1 MPAGTATQH
10 LPWSAGLVQ
19 DLVSPP
25 LEAVAPGNPRR
36 EIILGELRA
45 LSDALVSANLS
56 PELKKPARHWQ
67 KSLAPFAVPCAWRAT
82 FETVV
87 TASIFFALMTATIWG
102 LAHGLWWILA
112 LTPLTAAA
120 VVRLFIIQHDCGH
133 GSFFPWAWANH
144 WLGRCIGVV
153 TLTPY
158 AYWRR
163 SHATHHATSGNLDR
177 RGSGDIDT
185 LTVREYRA
193 LSPLKRLWYRCYR
206 HPLVLL
212 GIGPIYQYAV
222 AYRAPFVRSQRDLRT
237 WISTQG
243 TNAAIAVVIAGLCLI
258 VGPGP
263 FLLAY
268 LPAALVAGSLGIW
281 LFYVQHQFAEAYWRP
296 EQQWDF
302 QEAAVQGSS
311 FYDLP
316 RLLHWVTG
324 NIGFHHI
331 HHLSSRIPSYNL
343 PKCHK
348 AVPEL
353 HAGRRLGLRES
364 FSCYRLML
372 WDEDVSRLVSLKQA
386 RAALV

>member
-1 MPAGTATQH
+1 
-10 LPWSAGLVQ
+10 LS
-19 DLVSPP
+19 
-25 LEAVAPGNPRR
+25 
-36 EIILGELRA
+36 ELRA

-56 PELKKPARHWQ
+56 PATKTPARSWQ
-67 KSLAPFAVPCAWRAT
+67 KLLAPYAVPCPWRAT
-82 FETVV
+82 FETVI
-87 TASIFFALMTATIWG
+87 TGGLFFGLMAATIWG
-102 LAHGLWWILA
+102 LAYDVWWILA

-177 RGSGDIDT
+177 RGAGDIDT

-193 LSPLKRLWYRCYR
+193 LSGWQRLKYRCYR
-206 HPLVLL
+206 HPIVLL
-212 GIGPIYQYAV
+212 GVGPIYQYMV
-222 AYRAPFVRSQRDLRT
+222 AYRLPFSGNMRDVRNWL
-237 WISTQG
+237 STQG
-243 TNAAIAVVIAGLCLI
+243 TNAAIAAVFVALCLTI
-258 VGPGP
+258 GPGP

-281 LFYVQHQFAEAYWRP
+281 LFYVQHQFEQAYWQP
-296 EQQWDF
+296 EQNWDF
-302 QEAAVQGSS
+302 HEAAVQGSS

-331 HHLSSRIPSYNL
+331 HHLSSRIPCYNL
-343 PKCHK
+343 PKCHDE
-348 AVPEL
+348 VPEL
-353 HAGRRLGLRES
+353 RPAKRLGMVES
-364 FSCYRLML
+364 IFCYRLML
-372 WDEDVSRLVSLKQA
+372 WDEDRGRLVSLKQA
-386 RAALV
+386 RAALA

>member
-1 MPAGTATQH
+1 M
-10 LPWSAGLVQ
+10 
-19 DLVSPP
+19 
-25 LEAVAPGNPRR
+25 
-36 EIILGELRA
+36 
-45 LSDALVSANLS
+45 
-56 PELKKPARHWQ
+56 
-67 KSLAPFAVPCAWRAT
+67 LAPYARSCPWRAS

-87 TASIFFALMTATIWG
+87 TAGLFCALMAGTVWG
-102 LAHGLWWILA
+102 LAYGQWWVLA

-163 SHATHHATSGNLDR
+163 SHAAHHATSGNLDR
-177 RGSGDIDT
+177 RGMGDIDT

-193 LSPLKRLWYRCYR
+193 LASWQRLKYRCYR
-206 HPLVLL
+206 HPIVLL
-212 GIGPIYQYAV
+212 GIGPIYQYV
-222 AYRAPFVRSQRDLRT
+222 IAYRLPFNGNRRDPRN

-243 TNAAIAVVIAGLCLI
+243 TNAAIAAVIAALCVTI
-258 VGPGP
+258 GPAP

-281 LFYVQHQFAEAYWRP
+281 LFYVQHQFEAAYWRREP
-296 EQQWDF
+296 QWDF
-302 QEAAVQGSS
+302 HEAAIEGSS

-331 HHLSSRIPSYNL
+331 HHLSSKIPCYNL
-343 PKCHK
+343 PRCHRG
-348 AVPEL
+348 VPEL
-353 HAGRRLGLRES
+353 RPARRLGLVES
-364 FSCYRLML
+364 IFCYRLML
-372 WDEDVSRLVSLKQA
+372 WDEERCRLVSLRQAEAA
-386 RAALV
+386 RARAQQISMPGS